1 MTDSQHDDAQPEIG
15 SQRDPEWIAKS
26 RGILER
32 YAAYFRPEV
41 RGWDNV
47 PDKGPFLIVAN
58 HSGGQTPP
66 DLPILMT
73 EWWKRRGVDE
83 PVYGLFHS
91 FFLALPGVGPVV
103 AKAGALEAGHG
114 NAEAVL
120 RKGGI
125 VCVFPGGDHEALRPF
140 SQRNQIDFAN
150 RTGFIR
156 LALRNQVPIVPC
168 VSCGAH
174 ESIVVLSR
182 GERLARILPHMRLM
196 RVKVYPIV
204 LGPPWGVSF
213 GMPNIPLPTQ
223 VTVQLCP
230 PIDLSDRYGPEAAE
244 DDEAVATI
252 YDEITSTMQ
261 SVLDDL
267 AAERSQRSLLDRA
280 AGAVRSVRNVI
291 APPR

>member
-1 MTDSQHDDAQPEIG
+1 
-15 SQRDPEWIAKS
+15 
-26 RGILER
+26 
-32 YAAYFRPEV
+32 
-41 RGWDNV
+41 
-47 PDKGPFLIVAN
+47 
-58 HSGGQTPP
+58 
-66 DLPILMT
+66 
-73 EWWKRRGVDE
+73 
-83 PVYGLFHS
+83 
-91 FFLALPGVGPVV
+91 
-103 AKAGALEAGHG
+103 
-114 NAEAVL
+114 
-120 RKGGI
+120 
-125 VCVFPGGDHEALRPF
+125 
-140 SQRNQIDFAN
+140 
-150 RTGFIR
+150 
-156 LALRNQVPIVPC
+156 
-168 VSCGAH
+168 
-174 ESIVVLSR
+174 
-182 GERLARILPHMRLM
+182 MRLM

-244 DDEAVATI
+244 DDEAVAEI